1 MTATYKTIEQVNNVF
16 TVYEIGEYGEDSVLA
31 GQQMRVFLDSFNSL
45 DQARKAFPDANSIK
59 GSTYREPCLDHLSDG
74 PDNY

>member
-1 MTATYKTIEQVNNVF
+1 
-16 TVYEIGEYGEDSVLA
+16 LA